1 MINLRTLLYSVGI
14 HVITLVVLFVM
25 PSMNLMSKPKEDVI
39 TVQLLQ
45 GVPTG
50 SLKPSMPP
58 PEPEVEAKGIESE
71 KPVETK
77 DDAKPIELEKPDKP
91 EVKPEKKPEKKVDS
105 PKKKIETKKRN
116 QNTDKNQTTKKKVK
130 ELDAAA
136 LANAQ
141 DSGDGDAPVGSPL
154 GTATVDNA
162 SFTYAWWM
170 TETFNKIQ
178 SNMRN
183 TVQTEERLSC
193 TIYFQ
198 VLRSGR
204 VAELKMV
211 IESGS
216 SYFDRDCL
224 EAIERSVPLPALPDE
239 FKDEIIGI
247 TLPFT
252 NGY

>member
-1 MINLRTLLYSVGI
+1 MINLRTLLYSIGI

-39 TVQLLQ
+39 KVTLLQ

-58 PEPEVEAKGIESE
+58 PEPELETKGIESE
-71 KPVETK
+71 KPIETK

-105 PKKKIETKKRN
+105 PKKKTETKKRN
-116 QNTDKNQTTKKKVK
+116 QNTYKKPTTNKKVK

-162 SFTYAWWM
+162 NFTYTWWM
-170 TETFNKIQ
+170 TQSFNKIQ
-178 SNMRN
+178 GNMRN
-183 TVQTEERLSC
+183 TVQTDERLVC
-193 TIYFQ
+193 EIYFQ

-204 VAELKMV
+204 VAEMKV
-211 IESGS
+211 VNSSGDEL
-216 SYFDRDCL
+216 FDRDCL
-224 EAIERSVPLPALPDE
+224 DAIERSVPFPPLPQE
-239 FKDEIIGI
+239 YKEEIIGI
-247 TLPFT
+247 TLPFL
-252 NGY
+252 NSY